1 MKFLNHNL
9 TGALESLLTSIEYTG
24 AELERIIDR
33 NDDGSLSTPEAMADI
48 AGEIADLQQAIDRV
62 TVHLI

>member
-9 TGALESLLTSIEYTG
+9 TGQLACLIASMEY
-24 AELERIIDR
+24 AAEELERIIDR

-48 AGEIADLQQAIDRV
+48 ACEIAELQHKIDRV
-62 TVHLI
+62 TAHLI